1 MEKEYTVQ
9 EIVNLP
15 NDEIDNIQNQ
25 INAHNLEVIERAH
38 DNHRISDADH
48 DYLLDFYTD
57 GMDVYREVY
66 RTVYECFKRPDRT
79 CAFDPATGLT
89 ETDEHGKPINYGLKA
104 VTPFTC
110 TRLEYVDRYNNP
122 IYVIFPRMKKAE
134 RAIEKLE
141 SKYNKDYAKECI
153 EASKLAF
160 VDEDR
165 EAFAE
170 KLSNISKGNTKLN
183 DILRL
188 TITSK
193 YLSGINR
200 IINALDANCSGTYA
214 RAHINKSKTRNRFQM
229 PLSKNK
235 KRYYDVK
242 MFMHQKTADAKT
254 LNVEIQLKV
263 QDLYNGDIRT
273 HQLYENI
280 RAIEAELA
288 TRKDLLDPSDIRQ
301 REAKI
306 KILENRVRQI
316 NENAIHLYD
325 MRVLDKARRMEDDGY
340 RPLRILPDNEN
351 GTYDQCLQLIKDEY
365 LVESYNDFDP
375 QTAFSG
381 KNDVNK
387 LCFLRLIG
395 KIDQTFDETTPDA
408 YDSVNSIFSEISMAE
423 KERFNS
429 ITEIAVRYKDAV
441 QQKIN
446 HKYREDMEAET
457 SISAIH
463 ARNNIGR

>member
-1 MEKEYTVQ
+1 MEKEYTVK

-48 DYLLDFYTD
+48 EYLLDFYTD

-66 RTVYECFKRPDRT
+66 RTVYECLKLPDRT
-79 CAFDPATGLT
+79 CAFDPATGVT
-89 ETDEHGKPINYGLKA
+89 ETDERGKPINYGLKA

-193 YLSGINR
+193 YLSGIDR
-200 IINALDANCSGTYA
+200 IINALDANCSGAFA
-214 RAHINKSKTRNRFQM
+214 RARINKSKTRNRFQM

-242 MFMHQKTADAKT
+242 MFMHQKTTDAKT

-280 RAIEAELA
+280 RSVEAELA

-316 NENAIHLYD
+316 NENAAHLYN
-325 MRVLDKARRMEDDGY
+325 MRVLDKARRIENDGY
-340 RPLRILPDNEN
+340 RPLRIKPDNED
-351 GTYDQCLQLIKDEY
+351 GTYNQCLDLIKDEY
-365 LVESYNDFDP
+365 LVESYNDFNP
-375 QTAFSG
+375 KTAFSE
-381 KNDVNK
+381 NDAVNK

-395 KIDQTFDETTPDA
+395 KIDQTFDETAENASNTINVA
-408 YDSVNSIFSEISMAE
+408 FNRLSIIE
-423 KERFNS
+423 KERFNG
-429 ITEIAVRYKDAV
+429 INEIAARYTDAI
-441 QQKIN
+441 QHKIN
-446 HKYREDMEAET
+446 NKYKHDMEAET
-457 SISAIH
+457 SISAIR
-463 ARNNIGR
+463 ARNNSGR